1 MIFMAKNLR
10 FSEYKKRQKM
20 KRTKLI
26 DRRLPDYTRGEEIFN
41 MVSHIVG
48 GGAGVIIAALC
59 IIKSFLNGD
68 AYQVVGSFIYGF
80 SMIIL
85 YTISSVYHGLK
96 PPMAKKVMQVID
108 HCSVFILI
116 SGTYTPIALSSLREY
131 NTALGWS
138 VFGVVWGVSALGITL
153 NAIDLKK
160 YNVFSII
167 CYLAQGWCIILT
179 GKTAVT
185 AIGTNGFLWLLA
197 GGIAYT
203 IGAVLY
209 GIAGKRTVR
218 YMHSVFHIFVVLG
231 SVLQFIAILFY
242 VLV

>member
-1 MIFMAKNLR
+1 
-10 FSEYKKRQKM
+10 M

-48 GGAGVIIAALC
+48 GGVGVVICALC
-59 IIKSFLNGD
+59 VIKSFLNWD
-68 AYQVVGSFIYGF
+68 AYQIVGSFIYGF

-85 YTISSVYHGLK
+85 YTVSSVYHGLK
-96 PPMAKKVMQVID
+96 PETAKKVMQIID

-116 SGTYTPIALSSLREY
+116 SGTYTPIALVSLREY
-131 NTALGWS
+131 NTALGWV

-160 YNVFSII
+160 YNLFSII
-167 CYLAQGWCIILT
+167 CYLVQGWCIVLT
-179 GKTAVT
+179 GKIAIN
-185 AIGTNGFLWLLA
+185 AIGITGFLWLLA

-203 IGAVLY
+203 VGAVLY
-209 GIAGKRTVR
+209 AVAGRKTVR

-231 SVLQFIAILFY
+231 SLLQFFSIIFY

>member
-1 MIFMAKNLR
+1 
-10 FSEYKKRQKM
+10 M

-48 GGAGVIIAALC
+48 GGAGVIICALC

-96 PPMAKKVMQVID
+96 SEMAKKVMQVID

-131 NTALGWS
+131 NTALGWT

-167 CYLAQGWCIILT
+167 CYLAQGWCIVLT
-179 GKTAVT
+179 GKTAVK
-185 AIGTNGFLWLLA
+185 AIGTNGFMWLLA

-209 GIAGKRTVR
+209 GIAGKKTVR

-231 SVLQFIAILFY
+231 SILQFIAIMFY

>member
-1 MIFMAKNLR
+1 
-10 FSEYKKRQKM
+10 M

-48 GGAGVIIAALC
+48 GGMGIIICALC
-59 IIKSFLNGD
+59 VIKSFLNHD

-85 YTISSVYHGLK
+85 YTMSSVYHGLK
-96 PPMAKKVMQVID
+96 HEMAKKVLQVID
-108 HCSVFILI
+108 HCAVFILI
-116 SGTYTPIALSSLREY
+116 SGTYTPIALTSLREY
-131 NTALGWS
+131 NTAMGWI

-179 GKTAVT
+179 GKAAIS
-185 AIGTNGFLWLLA
+185 AIGKEGFLWLLA
-197 GGIAYT
+197 GGIA
-203 IGAVLY
+203 
-209 GIAGKRTVR
+209 GKKTVR

-231 SVLQFIAILFY
+231 SVLQFIAILLY
-242 VLV
+242 VLI

>member
-1 MIFMAKNLR
+1 
-10 FSEYKKRQKM
+10 M

-26 DRRLPDYTRGEEIFN
+26 DRKLPDYTRGEEIFN

-48 GGAGVIIAALC
+48 GGFGIITLALC
-59 IIKSFLNGD
+59 VIKSFINGD
-68 AYQVVGSFIYGF
+68 TYQIVGSFIYGF

-85 YTISSVYHGLK
+85 YTMSSVYHGLK
-96 PPMAKKVMQVID
+96 SETAKKVMQIID

-116 SGTYTPIALSSLREY
+116 SGTYTPIALTSLREY
-131 NTALGWS
+131 NTFMGWA

-179 GKTAVT
+179 GKAAVT
-185 AIGTNGFLWLLA
+185 AIGIKGFWWLLA

-203 IGAVLY
+203 VGAVLY
-209 GIAGKRTVR
+209 GIAGKKTVR

-231 SVLQFIAILFY
+231 SVLQFIAILLY

>member
-1 MIFMAKNLR
+1 
-10 FSEYKKRQKM
+10 M

-26 DRRLPDYTRGEEIFN
+26 DRKLPDYTRGEEIFN

-48 GGAGVIIAALC
+48 GGLGIIICALC
-59 IIKSFLNGD
+59 VIKSFLNHD
-68 AYQVVGSFIYGF
+68 VYQITGSFIYGI
-80 SMIIL
+80 SMVVL
-85 YTISSVYHGLK
+85 YTMSSVYHGLK
-96 PPMAKKVMQVID
+96 HETAKKVLQVID
-108 HCSVFILI
+108 HCAVFILI
-116 SGTYTPIALSSLREY
+116 SGTYTPIALTSLREY
-131 NTALGWS
+131 NTALGWI

-179 GKTAVT
+179 GKAAIA
-185 AIGTNGFLWLLA
+185 AIGTKGFYWLLA

-203 IGAVLY
+203 LGAVLY
-209 GIAGKRTVR
+209 GIAGKKTVR

-231 SVLQFIAILFY
+231 SLLQFVAILLY

>member
-1 MIFMAKNLR
+1 
-10 FSEYKKRQKM
+10 M

-48 GGAGVIIAALC
+48 GGAGVIICALC

-96 PPMAKKVMQVID
+96 SEMAKKVMQVID

-131 NTALGWS
+131 NTALGWT

-153 NAIDLKK
+153 NGIDLKK

-167 CYLAQGWCIILT
+167 CYLAQGWCIVLT
-179 GKTAVT
+179 GKTAVK
-185 AIGTNGFLWLLA
+185 AIGTDGFMWLLA

-209 GIAGKRTVR
+209 GIAGKKTVR